1 MIDAPK
7 LRNLLA
13 EGTRRPWK
21 QTYAYNNAG
30 MPTADFHI
38 PGHNGGATVEMLAC
52 DAELLVEAVHALP
65 ELLSVFEAALKFKN
79 CHLADSDS
87 LSDLDQHIALG
98 KLMAARDE
106 LLQLVHDVMK
116 KDQA

>member
-1 MIDAPK
+1 MINAEK
-7 LRNLLA
+7 LRDLLA

-30 MPTADFHI
+30 MPTADFYI

-65 ELLSVFEAALKFKN
+65 ELLGVFEAAVKFKLS
-79 CHLADSDS
+79 HIDSPHE
-87 LSDLDQHIALG
+87 LSEVESHMALG

-106 LLQLVHDVMK
+106 LLQLVSK
-116 KDQA
+116 AIEGDQ

>member
-1 MIDAPK
+1 MIDAK
-7 LRNLLA
+7 RLRALLA

-52 DAELLVEAVHALP
+52 DAELLVEAVHKLP
-65 ELLSVFEAALKFKN
+65 ELLDIFEAAVKFKEAHVGTDGLSEVEQ
-79 CHLADSDS
+79 HL
-87 LSDLDQHIALG
+87 ALG
-98 KLMAARDE
+98 KLMDRRDE
-106 LLQLVHDVMK
+106 LLRLLEGALHEPET
-116 KDQA
+116 